1 MAKTK
6 AGAKKA
12 AGDTRGKKLQ
22 ITQVRSESGRQ
33 DRHRRTLR
41 ALGLRHHQHSVIQQ
55 DTPQIQGMIRQ
66 VSFMLDVREI
76 EE

>member
-1 MAKTK
+1 MAET
-6 AGAKKA
+6 
-12 AGDTRGKKLQ
+12 KKLK

-33 DRHRRTLR
+33 ERHRRTLR
-41 ALGLRHHQHSVIQQ
+41 ALGLRYHQQSVIQR

-66 VSFMLDVREI
+66 VSFMLDVQEI

>member
-1 MAKTK
+1 MAKRK
-6 AGAKKA
+6 AGAEA
-12 AGDTRGKKLQ
+12 AATKTKGKKLE

-55 DTPQIQGMIRQ
+55 DTPQIRGMIQQ

>member
-1 MAKTK
+1 VAKAKRVVETK
-6 AGAKKA
+6 
-12 AGDTRGKKLQ
+12 GKKLK

-41 ALGLRHHQHSVIQQ
+41 ALGLRHHQHSVIQR
-55 DTPQIQGMIRQ
+55 DTPQIQGMIRK
-66 VSFMLDVREI
+66 VSFMLDVQELDVQEI

>member
-1 MAKTK
+1 MAEKKTK
-6 AGAKKA
+6 
-12 AGDTRGKKLQ
+12 KLE

-33 DRHRRTLR
+33 ASHRRTLR

-55 DTPQIQGMIRQ
+55 DTPQIRGMIRQ
-66 VSFMLDVREI
+66 VSFMLNVREI

>member
-1 MAKTK
+1 VAKTK
-6 AGAKKA
+6 AAAKA
-12 AGDTRGKKLQ
+12 AAAEAKGKTLK

-66 VSFMLDVREI
+66 VSFMLDVQEI
-76 EE
+76 KE

>member
-1 MAKTK
+1 MAET
-6 AGAKKA
+6 
-12 AGDTRGKKLQ
+12 KKLK

-33 DRHRRTLR
+33 ERHRRTLR
-41 ALGLRHHQHSVIQQ
+41 ALGLRYHQQSVIQQ

-66 VSFMLDVREI
+66 VSFMLDVQEI

>member
-1 MAKTK
+1 VAK
-6 AGAKKA
+6 AKKSE
-12 AGDTRGKKLQ
+12 KKLK

-33 DRHRRTLR
+33 ARHRRTLR
-41 ALGLRHHQHSVIQQ
+41 ALGLKHHQQSVIQQ

-66 VSFMLDVREI
+66 ISFLLDVQEV

>member
-1 MAKTK
+1 VAK
-6 AGAKKA
+6 AKKA
-12 AGDTRGKKLQ
+12 AVEQAVERKGMLK

-33 DRHRRTLR
+33 ARHRRTLR
-41 ALGLRHHQHSVIQQ
+41 ALGLRHHQQSVIQQ

-66 VSFMLDVREI
+66 ISFLLDVQEV

>member
-6 AGAKKA
+6 AAAKA
-12 AGDTRGKKLQ
+12 AAKSKKLK

-33 DRHRRTLR
+33 ARHIRTLR
-41 ALGLRHHQHSVIQQ
+41 ALGLRYHQQSVIQQ
-55 DTPQIQGMIRQ
+55 NTPQIQGMIRQ
-66 VSFMLDVREI
+66 VSFMLNVQEI

>member
-1 MAKTK
+1 MAK
-6 AGAKKA
+6 AKA
-12 AGDTRGKKLQ
+12 AETKNKRLK

-66 VSFMLDVREI
+66 VSFMLDVQEI
-76 EE
+76 E